1 MPQTT
6 TDLARGPVTT
16 TLVKRPART
25 PPPTTHTT
33 ELSIAEPPS
42 RSEKNSGMAGAGMIM
57 MPVMSGV
64 GSLSIAVTQRNNPV
78 LVIAACL
85 FLVGSIAVG
94 IVMMVSQRTGSKRA
108 EREGRERYLDYIEEL
123 RHSIRDQIAGQRAEQ
138 AWRYPAPD
146 RFVDI
151 ARDAR
156 RRWER
161 RLGHGDFLTVR
172 VGRTRGK
179 PPTTSNPQARE
190 LRPIVTARACST
202 AWTRTA

>member
-1 MPQTT
+1 M
-6 TDLARGPVTT
+6 TT

-33 ELSIAEPPS
+33 ERAMAEPPS

-123 RHSIRDQIAGQRAEQ
+123 RHSIRDQIAGSAPSR
-138 AWRYPAPD
+138 PALPGTGP
-146 RFVDI
+146 FVDI

-161 RLGHGDFLTVR
+161 RLGHGDFLTLR

-179 PPTTSNPQARE
+179 PPTISNPQARE

>member
-1 MPQTT
+1 M
-6 TDLARGPVTT
+6 TT

-123 RHSIRDQIAGQRAEQ
+123 ATRSATRSPGSTPSRPGATRH
-138 AWRYPAPD
+138 
-146 RFVDI
+146 
-151 ARDAR
+151 
-156 RRWER
+156 
-161 RLGHGDFLTVR
+161 
-172 VGRTRGK
+172 
-179 PPTTSNPQARE
+179 
-190 LRPIVTARACST
+190 
-202 AWTRTA
+202 RTASSTSLATHDGAGNAGSDTATS